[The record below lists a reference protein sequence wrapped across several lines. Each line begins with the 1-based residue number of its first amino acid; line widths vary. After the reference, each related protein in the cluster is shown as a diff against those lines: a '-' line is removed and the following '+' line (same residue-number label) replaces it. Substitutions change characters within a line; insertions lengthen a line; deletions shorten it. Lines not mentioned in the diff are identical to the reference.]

1 MGWMC
6 EGGQGVSVGVSVSVG
21 WRCGCVK
28 EVRVWRG
35 WVWKGEGGDG
45 MGVGGFG
52 RYVDYFIRRG

>member
-6 EGGQGVSVGVSVSVG
+6 EGGQGVSVG

-35 WVWKGEGGDG
+35 WVWRGEGGDG